1 MGTCMSTDPG
11 VAQGVEKHAVL
22 GRRQRKRESQKQVM
36 EALANEGK
44 RDVLLAMTPGRMFRI
59 GASDAA
65 CLFTQ
70 QGRKGTNQDAML
82 VWEVRLWVPI
92 DASITPQ
99 LLLLCKYCGFM
110 CLDANCICL
119 NIYYFASIVASCVWM
134 LIAFASTFTTLQ
146 VLWLHVFGC

>member
-11 VAQGVEKHAVL
+11 VATNGVEKKHAMM
-22 GRRQRKRESQKQVM
+22 GRKQRKRELQRQVM

-59 GASDAA
+59 GASDSA

-82 VWEVRLWVPI
+82 VWEVSV
-92 DASITPQ
+92 
-99 LLLLCKYCGFM
+99 Y
-110 CLDANCICL
+110 
-119 NIYYFASIVASCVWM
+119 
-134 LIAFASTFTTLQ
+134 
-146 VLWLHVFGC
+146 H